1 MGKKIGNW
9 IFEGGSRWGVREYEF
24 TELGEREDREE
35 EVERNFE
42 VAVEEGI
49 KK

>member
-1 MGKKIGNW
+1 LDLRRRLTL
-9 IFEGGSRWGVREYEF
+9 GSEIVREYEF
-24 TELGEREDREE
+24 RAEQRERDREE